1 MDLSPFRVTTASS
14 SDRIEV
20 RKRMWLLP
28 VALFAQ
34 AMLAQVVF
42 AQSVDYQ
49 AEGAKA
55 LDAKQYSVAAE
66 LFEKAVAA
74 DSKDYGA
81 HFQLALAYSLIG
93 KDADAI
99 SHYKTALE
107 LKPGLYQAQLDL
119 GILLVRGKEPAAAVP
134 FLKSAVEQ
142 RPQEFRPAFYLA
154 DALLATGQLDQA
166 QAAYTTAL
174 ELNASSAAAE
184 SGLGH
189 VLARQGH
196 RTEAESHFRKATAL
210 DPAYK
215 DTLLELAS
223 LYEANHQPAE
233 AIAIYREFPE
243 NVAAQERMGALLT
256 ETGHASD
263 AIPALESVVAK
274 SPTDASRLALAQAYS
289 KSNQGGKALPLVA
302 QVVAAQPRDPELR
315 MFYGRLLRDEH
326 KPLDAAQ
333 QFSAAAQLK
342 PDSVEA
348 WNELAGVLSVAE
360 QYPQAIVALD
370 RVRALHA
377 ETAGDLFFRAI
388 AYDHM
393 KARKNAIES
402 YQKFLEL
409 SQGKHPDQE
418 FQARQRIRIIQRE
431 LDKR

>member
-1 MDLSPFRVTTASS
+1 
-14 SDRIEV
+14 
-20 RKRMWLLP
+20 MWLL
-28 VALFAQ
+28 ALAL
-34 AMLAQVVF
+34 LAQ
-42 AQSVDYQ
+42 SMDYQ
-49 AEGAKA
+49 TEGTKA

-66 LFEKAVAA
+66 LFERAVAA
-74 DSKDYGA
+74 DPKDYGA
-81 HFQLALAYSLIG
+81 QFQLALADSLLG
-93 KDADAI
+93 KDSDAI
-99 SHYKTALE
+99 AHYKTVLD
-107 LKPGLYQAQLDL
+107 LKPDLYQAQLNL

-134 FLKSAVEQ
+134 LLQSAEAQ
-142 RPQEFRPAFYLA
+142 KPKEFRPAFYLA

-166 QAAYTTAL
+166 AAAYSTAL
-174 ELNASSAAAE
+174 ELNPSSAAAE

-189 VLARQGH
+189 ALARQGH
-196 RTEAESHFRKATAL
+196 RTEAEPHYRKAAAL
-210 DPAYK
+210 EPAYS

-233 AIAIYREFPE
+233 AIAIYREFPQ

-263 AIPALESVVAK
+263 AIAALEAVVTK
-274 SPTDASRLALAQAYS
+274 SPTDANRLALAQAYV
-289 KSNQGGKALPLVA
+289 KGNQPGKAAPLVA

-333 QFSAAAQLK
+333 QFSAAVQLK
-342 PDSVEA
+342 PDSVEG

-360 QYPQAIVALD
+360 QWPQTIVALD

-393 KARKNAIES
+393 KVRKDALES
-402 YQKFLEL
+402 YRRFLEL
-409 SQGKHPDQE
+409 SEGKNPNQE
-418 FQARQRIRIIQRE
+418 FQARQRIRIIQHE
-431 LDKR
+431 LDQR